1 MVNLTSKIEWHDLR
15 IAPDDIPEDG
25 ENVLVTVE
33 LLDGARRTQA
43 DVYLKTND
51 DGRYFWYT
59 RTYIREQKIF
69 EEAAV
74 WYEVVAWAYYP
85 DPYCKYWY

>member
-1 MVNLTSKIEWHDLR
+1 MVNLATKVEWHDLR
-15 IAPDDIPEDG
+15 IAPDDIPDEG

-33 LLDGARRTQA
+33 LLDGTRRTQA
-43 DVYLKTND
+43 DVYLKLD
-51 DGRYFWYT
+51 DDTYSWYT
-59 RTYIREQKIF
+59 RTYIRDRHIF

-85 DPYCKYWY
+85 EPYCKYWY

>member
-43 DVYLKTND
+43 DVYLKMND
-51 DGRYFWYT
+51 DDTYIWYT
-59 RTYIREQKIF
+59 RTYIRDRKTF

-74 WYEVVAWAYYP
+74 WYEVIAWAYYP
-85 DPYCKYWY
+85 DPYCRY